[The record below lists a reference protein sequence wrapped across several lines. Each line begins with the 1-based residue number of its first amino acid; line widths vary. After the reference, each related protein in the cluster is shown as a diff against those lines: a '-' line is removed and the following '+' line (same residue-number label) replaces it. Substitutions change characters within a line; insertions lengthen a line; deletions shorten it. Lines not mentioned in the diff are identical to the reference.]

1 MQETQRGGFDL
12 RVKKIPWRRK
22 WQPTS
27 VILPRK
33 IPWTEEPSR
42 LQSMGYKELDMTE
55 QLNNHNYCLDIFYNY
70 NHIHMYTHTHTHI
83 HTHIYFP
90 GSRSVL
96 VAFLYTISFLSFT
109 GNYFLILPSPS
120 WPWHFLNSLGKF
132 VKCTFLFFFKAIGF
146 FFFEIIIYLVMPNL
160 HCGMW
165 NIPCSLWHTG
175 SSSLTRDWTW
185 VPCISSTET

>member
-1 MQETQRGGFDL
+1 MLKNPPAMQETQRGGFDL

-70 NHIHMYTHTHTHI
+70 NHIHMYTHTHTHTYT
-83 HTHIYFP
+83 HTYIF
-90 GSRSVL
+90 L
-96 VAFLYTISFLSFT
+96 VQDQCWLHFF
-109 GNYFLILPSPS
+109 IL
-120 WPWHFLNSLGKF
+120 
-132 VKCTFLFFFKAIGF
+132 FLFSPLPGI
-146 FFFEIIIYLVMPNL
+146 
-160 HCGMW
+160 
-165 NIPCSLWHTG
+165 
-175 SSSLTRDWTW
+175 
-185 VPCISSTET
+185 ISSYCLVLHDLDIF